1 VAEAENDSRPLE
13 LALELEMIMDEHED
27 DLSSEVHEGAD
38 EETDA
43 FPDTG
48 DELDDPD
55 GDAGEEPNLD
65 EDSSEL

>member
-1 VAEAENDSRPLE
+1 
-13 LALELEMIMDEHED
+13 MDEHED